1 MPTTIPP
8 RNKID
13 KKFTWNAES
22 VFPTDEAWEKEV
34 ERIIADIPSI
44 KKFQGRLGESA
55 ATLLKAFK
63 TYENLL
69 SRTYIA
75 NMYARFAYSVDTMKP
90 KTAGMRAKASGMFG
104 QVASAISFLQ
114 PELLQVG
121 KAKLDEFIQQEE
133 KLAAH

>member
-13 KKFTWNAES
+13 KKFTWNDES
-22 VFPTDEAWEKEV
+22 VFPTDGAWEKEV
-34 ERIIADIPSI
+34 ERIIADVPSI

-69 SRTYIA
+69 SRKYIP
-75 NMYARFAYSVDTMKP
+75 NMYASFAYSVDTTHQKS
-90 KTAGMRAKASGMFG
+90 AGMRAMASGMVG
-104 QVASAISFLQ
+104 QVAL
-114 PELLQVG
+114 
-121 KAKLDEFIQQEE
+121 
-133 KLAAH
+133 